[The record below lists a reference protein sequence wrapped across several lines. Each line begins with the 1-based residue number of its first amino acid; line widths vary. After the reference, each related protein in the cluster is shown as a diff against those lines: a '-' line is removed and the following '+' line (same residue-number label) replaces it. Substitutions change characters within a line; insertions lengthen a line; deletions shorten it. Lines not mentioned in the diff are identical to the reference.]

1 VGPRAIAVHDEVVKI
16 GATFV
21 TGPYDRSIGTT

>member
-16 GATFV
+16 GAIFV
-21 TGPYDRSIGTT
+21 TGPYDQFTGAT